1 MGTLKV
7 DKTKAKI
14 VDTSFSHQSSIAM
27 LGSKYIEW
35 IHEFDSDP
43 DDTIFFTDLCTI
55 FVEKIP
61 CKYKVAMLIDPE
73 VIIGEAYKYIR
84 KYHRN
89 FHYVLTHDRQ
99 LLDMLGNKGLWF
111 PPSTTWI
118 KNRGVYEKNK
128 HASMFASTKRSTPK
142 QIFRCDIAD
151 HLGRYFDQVD
161 VFGILREHEL
171 EFKDDGLRDYMFSIV
186 VENSDVPDY
195 FSEKI
200 LDCFATGTVPIY
212 NGMKNIGNYFDA
224 NGIITFDTIGEL
236 EIILNNLS
244 YYAYLKR
251 ENSIMIN
258 FDIVNR
264 YLISTDDFI
273 FKSYP
278 GLFKEIK

>member
-1 MGTLKV
+1 
-7 DKTKAKI
+7 
-14 VDTSFSHQSSIAM
+14 
-27 LGSKYIEW
+27 
-35 IHEFDSDP
+35 
-43 DDTIFFTDLCTI
+43 
-55 FVEKIP
+55 
-61 CKYKVAMLIDPE
+61 
-73 VIIGEAYKYIR
+73 
-84 KYHRN
+84 
-89 FHYVLTHDRQ
+89 
-99 LLDMLGNKGLWF
+99 
-111 PPSTTWI
+111 
-118 KNRGVYEKNK
+118 
-128 HASMFASTKRSTPK
+128 MFASTKRSTPK